1 MPLQLE
7 DMTFKDGAAYAH
19 TYITSFQNNAYS
31 RASFV
36 DQTFDQRVA
45 GVIRRWPKNYGQTLV
60 AYKKVVDTDTGD
72 LVSWVKI
79 GFENTDIDPK
89 LFAPADIP
97 EDIAAEVLTQPTS
110 APKDQNTS
118 TFRSDFIRRAE
129 AARSRDLGNRPA
141 VVVYLCG
148 THPKAQRRGAGSLVM
163 AWVTDLADREGLAC
177 WVTSSEMAVS
187 LYKKFGFEVAE
198 EITLPLPGNNI
209 KGESYTHTCML
220 REPRKL
226 EAVV

>member
-7 DMTFKDGAAYAH
+7 DMAFKDGAAYAH
-19 TYITSFQNNAYS
+19 TYVTSFQNNAYS
-31 RASFV
+31 RASYA

-60 AYKKVVDTDTGD
+60 AYKKVVDTDTGE

-79 GFENTDIDPK
+79 GFENTDIDPR

-97 EDIAAEVLTQPTS
+97 EDVDIEIVTQPTS
-110 APKDQNTS
+110 APKDQNIATS
-118 TFRSDFIRRAE
+118 RSDFIGRAE

-141 VVVYLCG
+141 IVVYLFG
-148 THPKAQRRGAGSLVM
+148 THPKAQRRGAGSLLM
-163 AWVTDLADREGLAC
+163 AWVTELADREGLAC
-177 WVTSSEMAVS
+177 WVTSSEIAVP

-198 EITLPLPGNNI
+198 EITSVRQI
-209 KGESYTHTCML
+209 WEI
-220 REPRKL
+220 R
-226 EAVV
+226 